1 MYKLF
6 LFLSL
11 SFLSIA
17 TIAQDS
23 AFFAPGNL
31 PEESPA
37 AVKTDFVTEF
47 VKELSKHPYYNFF
60 GKEEVRSE
68 IKRSKESSDLMFYVM
83 VGLLFYFALIKTL
96 FSKYVDNLI
105 AIFLRITLKQQQ
117 LREQLLQAPLPS
129 LLLNVLFLFSGGFYA
144 SLLLEYYKSPF
155 IENFW
160 LQTAYCILLLAVIY
174 LTKYIVLKAAGWIFG
189 ITRATDTYIFIVF
202 LVNKMLGIILLP
214 FIVLYVF
221 QPTAVQQVLVT
232 LSLMLILFLFAY
244 RFAFSFRPLKAE
256 IKMNLLH
263 FFIYLCAFEIAPL
276 LLIYKVLLTIVERSN

>member
-1 MYKLF
+1 MNKLF
-6 LFLSL
+6 LLLLYF
-11 SFLSIA
+11 SFICFDSS
-17 TIAQDS
+17 AQDS
-23 AFFAPGNL
+23 A
-31 PEESPA
+31 SS
-37 AVKTDFVTEF
+37 AVKSDFVTEF
-47 VKELSKHPYYNFF
+47 VKQLSTHPYYNFF
-60 GKEEVRSE
+60 GKAEVRSE
-68 IKRSKESSDLMFYVM
+68 IKRTVESNDLMFYVLI
-83 VGLLFYFALIKTL
+83 GLLFYFALIKTL

-129 LLLNVLFLFSGGFYA
+129 LMLNVLFLLSGGFYA
-144 SLLLEYYKSPF
+144 SLLLEYYKSSF
-155 IENFW
+155 IDNFW
-160 LQTAYCILLLAVIY
+160 LQTAYCVLLLAIIY
-174 LTKYIVLKAAGWIFG
+174 LGKFIVLKSAGWIFK

-221 QPTAVQQVLVT
+221 QPPIVRQVLVT
-232 LSLMLILFLFAY
+232 LSLMFIIFLFAY
-244 RFAFSFRPLKAE
+244 RFIFSFRPLKSE